1 MRKRSFGFSGREI
14 IKEVFLNLMG
24 KPKFW
29 EKRALKRGKYPKGEL
44 IRKRLGKRIR
54 GIFKSP
60 KLGING
66 IPG

>member
-1 MRKRSFGFSGREI
+1 
-14 IKEVFLNLMG
+14 MG